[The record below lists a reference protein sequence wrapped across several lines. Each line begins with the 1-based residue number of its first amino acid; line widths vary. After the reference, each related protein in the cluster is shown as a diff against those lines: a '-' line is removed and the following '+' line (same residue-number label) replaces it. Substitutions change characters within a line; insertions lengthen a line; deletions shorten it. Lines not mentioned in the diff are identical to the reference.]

1 MCHCHRQEGLD
12 GGTIAGISVGVAALL
27 LFLVCIFVGYYWR
40 KERGY
45 GEMLSAQDMKDT
57 TSGNV
62 EYETFVS
69 GGPVAGSA
77 TGITSIMVDKSV
89 EFLYEELANAT
100 DNFSVA
106 NKIGQ
111 GGFGAVYYEELRG
124 EKVAIKKME
133 MKASKEFIAEVKVL
147 MNVHHLIVLVSSTN
161 VLVCYIFYPR
171 GHVSMVTMVSCL
183 MVHPCFHKLL
193 CHSSHQ
199 LGTVARKESLSSV
212 LLTLSAILG
221 L

>member
-12 GGTIAGISVGVAALL
+12 GGMIAGILVGVVALL
-27 LFLVCIFVGYYWR
+27 CFVVCIFVGYYWR
-40 KERGY
+40 KKRGY

-62 EYETFVS
+62 EYETLGF
-69 GGPVAGSA
+69 GGPSSA
-77 TGITSIMVDKSV
+77 TGITSTLVDKSV

-100 DNFSVA
+100 DNFNVA

-111 GGFGAVYYEELRG
+111 GGFGAVYYGELRG

-133 MKASKEFIAEVKVL
+133 MKASKEFIAKVEVL

-161 VLVCYIFYPR
+161 VLVCYIFDPG
-171 GHVSMVTMVSCL
+171 GHLGCCTSSNLGIVDGVSNPGATAQDII
-183 MVHPCFHKLL
+183 VH
-193 CHSSHQ
+193 
-199 LGTVARKESLSSV
+199 GVAQTFLSLSTKRIDENNNNKS
-212 LLTLSAILG
+212 
-221 L
+221 